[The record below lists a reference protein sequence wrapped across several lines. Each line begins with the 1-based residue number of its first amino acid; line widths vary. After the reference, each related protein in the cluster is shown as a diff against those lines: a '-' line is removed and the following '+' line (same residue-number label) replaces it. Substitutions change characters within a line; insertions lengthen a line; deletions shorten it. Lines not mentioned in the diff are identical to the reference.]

1 MTYQSPF
8 APQPSQH
15 SRGNAHT
22 PRTRTSRSRC
32 HQWTRQRQRR
42 RRTAHP
48 TAPRDARTTHLSAH
62 EDERQLVLLDLHTK
76 RHRSAPTTEIRKRLF
91 AAIKHTRA
99 GQECTKRPRSK
110 RPRDARKTYLC
121 GCWSAYCRSDIGL
134 QPRSVCRCRSWS
146 PLRCKPCRCGCSN
159 SSLSCKRGPAES
171 GGVGV
176 VKCDLASAASSEA
189 CAEPKKAQI
198 RANVA
203 DLAEDT
209 AA

>member
-1 MTYQSPF
+1 MSPF
-8 APQPSQH
+8 APQPSQR

-134 QPRSVCRCRSWS
+134 QPHTICRCRSWS
-146 PLRCKPCRCGCSN
+146 ALKCKPCS
-159 SSLSCKRGPAES
+159 
-171 GGVGV
+171 
-176 VKCDLASAASSEA
+176 
-189 CAEPKKAQI
+189 
-198 RANVA
+198 
-203 DLAEDT
+203 
-209 AA
+209 